1 MIENNFTVGVVE
13 AGITLVDEIVIDPS
27 RTVTDVVRVRQETG
41 GLTEDFKN
49 AELLILEYGE
59 TLFKNEGN
67 FQSLRKNILYKMID
81 FLDPSWKSILR
92 QGIGFFQS
100 YIVELPEGGNI
111 IQLFNNAGLLTQ
123 SEDTSKW
130 WKLISNKINLED
142 LDNLE
147 RLGLEGELLTIKY
160 EKEILKNNGINKH
173 PEHTANEDSSA
184 GYDVLSWRKD
194 NSGNIYEIQIESKM
208 SSRTPPKFYLTRN
221 EYETSVINPKT
232 YCVYLWHIDNS
243 FNDKPLKF
251 DSSWLNENTPKDK
264 KTGKWTEVLIN
275 PIESGNPD
283 WQD

>member
-1 MIENNFTVGVVE
+1 M
-13 AGITLVDEIVIDPS
+13 
-27 RTVTDVVRVRQETG
+27 
-41 GLTEDFKN
+41 
-49 AELLILEYGE
+49 
-59 TLFKNEGN
+59 
-67 FQSLRKNILYKMID
+67 
-81 FLDPSWKSILR
+81 
-92 QGIGFFQS
+92 
-100 YIVELPEGGNI
+100 
-111 IQLFNNAGLLTQ
+111 
-123 SEDTSKW
+123 
-130 WKLISNKINLED
+130 
-142 LDNLE
+142 
-147 RLGLEGELLTIKY
+147 LTIKY

-194 NSGNIYEIQIESKM
+194 KSGNIYEIQIESKM

-221 EYETSVINPKT
+221 EYETSVINPET